1 MKNDAFKVSSW
12 VVVSAW
18 AVLGVAGCY
27 SRVELK
33 PKASPPVSKIGLSF
47 EVAPEL
53 FAMADQAGQQARAQ
67 GGDAAQIQQQVEQQ
81 KAQLQTLPGNI
92 TGLLKSDLLRNNL
105 GFPVVDAGAESDL
118 VLRGVFRPATYTVA
132 LDWEL
137 VEVRSNAV
145 VRAGRIEDF
154 GMMWGNV
161 EEPVDEI
168 LKDLLSINID
178 AYAKKTGGTSPIAAT
193 PSAGSLDE
201 APAASTDGSR
211 TWVVVVG
218 VERYR
223 EALPEAT
230 GAEHDAKV
238 FASYAH
244 ATLGVPESQIKV
256 LLGDRASRADIASA
270 LEEWLPR
277 NAVASGGQVIVYFSG
292 HGAPDVQT
300 GDAYLVP
307 WDANPAYIK
316 TGGYSVAG
324 LQRSLSG
331 LKGQEVFVF
340 LDACFSGVGGRSV
353 LPDGARPLVPVKAV
367 DVAPRVYTFAAAG
380 PGETTGAREGT
391 SHGLFTWHL
400 LQGLGG
406 AADADGDRRVS
417 FQELTRHVAQVV
429 EVEARRDNREQR
441 PTVAA
446 PPGDAVLVEGLP

>member
-1 MKNDAFKVSSW
+1 MRYLGVILAAGLMLGGCHLLRNKPDARAEASPATIAVDVQSEEWSFGDEDARLRSLLRAELLETGVGVPVQDGAPADLTLIIRYTDTNLTQVIAYEWQLVESATQR
-12 VVVSAW
+12 VVSAGSDTSL
-18 AVLGVAGCY
+18 LGLRA
-27 SRVELK
+27 EQ
-33 PKASPPVSKIGLSF
+33 I
-47 EVAPEL
+47 
-53 FAMADQAGQQARAQ
+53 ADA
-67 GGDAAQIQQQVEQQ
+67 I
-81 KAQLQTLPGNI
+81 LQRL
-92 TGLLKSDLLRNNL
+92 
-105 GFPVVDAGAESDL
+105 AETDT
-118 VLRGVFRPATYTVA
+118 A
-132 LDWEL
+132 
-137 VEVRSNAV
+137 
-145 VRAGRIEDF
+145 
-154 GMMWGNV
+154 
-161 EEPVDEI
+161 
-168 LKDLLSINID
+168 
-178 AYAKKTGGTSPIAAT
+178 AYASDPG
-193 PSAGSLDE
+193 AGPKQAKPA
-201 APAASTDGSR
+201 APAGLEPPAAGTDGSR
-211 TWVVVVG
+211 SWALIIG
-218 VERYR
+218 VEGYR
-223 EALPEAT
+223 EELPAAK
-230 GAEHDAKV
+230 GAEADAEA
-238 FASYAH
+238 FARYARQ
-244 ATLGVPESQIKV
+244 TLGVPEGHVKV
-256 LLGDRASRADIASA
+256 LLGQRASRSDLAGAV
-270 LEEWLPR
+270 EEWLPR
-277 NAVASGGQVIVYFSG
+277 NAVEPGGRVYVYFSG